1 MANTES
7 TYDANW
13 QLLEENRSQRGSFGI
28 IGSETSLLLS
38 LFHICEVD

>member
-13 QLLEENRSQRGSFGI
+13 QPVEENGSQQGSFGI
-28 IGSETSLLLS
+28 IGSETSLPLS